1 MVGCRVIP
9 EAQSGSVDL
18 PAGPSQGAQ
27 PARDVSA
34 HRPLA
39 MTNALRLAKGNCFYY
54 FGLPDPT
61 DKRNKRFKD
70 ELADS
75 AAMDI
80 QTTRFGTVA
89 IEAEDVLHF
98 PTGLVGL
105 EDCQHWVLLADA
117 QNDALGWLQS
127 TSRPEVALAVV
138 TPRRFVPDYQVRIV
152 RSELAPLAIA
162 RPQDAKVLVI
172 VGKNERSITLNLKAP
187 LVLNLDI
194 RMGKQ
199 VVANNEYSIQ
209 HELSHEPVLKKK
221 IA

>member
-1 MVGCRVIP
+1 MFPR
-9 EAQSGSVDL
+9 
-18 PAGPSQGAQ
+18 PA
-27 PARDVSA
+27 
-34 HRPLA
+34 
-39 MTNALRLAKGNCFYY
+39 
-54 FGLPDPT
+54 

-98 PTGLVGL
+98 PAGLVGL

-127 TSRPEVALAVV
+127 TSHPEVALAVV

-152 RSELAPLAIA
+152 RSELAPLAIL

-187 LVLNLDI
+187 LVLNLDS
-194 RMGKQ
+194 RLGKQ
-199 VVANNEYSIQ
+199 VVANNEYPIQ
-209 HELSHEPVLKKK
+209 HELSHEPLLKKK